1 MREGLSKN
9 EWTKKYE
16 VLKTLGILTIV
27 ISVILAF
34 AASSPVDFA
43 DRSLGKKIL
52 FVVMVVW
59 LILQIILLLV
69 TVFYI
74 TIGRRFYRMYAKRF
88 IDYNDDDPIRK
99 IEVRSDKIILFFDEG
114 RVVQREVLE
123 YGEYDIK
130 AVMRENYEKP
140 TFYIWDGY
148 IAKVVLPYTDDLDN
162 AKWSEY
168 SVRKMK
174 KKS

>member
-88 IDYNDDDPIRK
+88 IDYNDD
-99 IEVRSDKIILFFDEG
+99 
-114 RVVQREVLE
+114 
-123 YGEYDIK
+123 
-130 AVMRENYEKP
+130 ENYEKP

-174 KKS
+174 KKT